1 MTGGKD
7 YGVTINYQ
15 QIDIEQASVTNT
27 KSIKSI

>member
-7 YGVTINYQ
+7 YGVTINDQ